1 MISNSFFDS
10 IWLQDSMLCL
20 WSAGVQDELF
30 YLVYKLNEHAKIKIF
45 TPVGETRMLEV
56 DDKGSKELL

>member
-1 MISNSFFDS
+1 
-10 IWLQDSMLCL
+10 MLCL

-30 YLVYKLNEHAKIKIF
+30 YLVYELNEHAKIKIF

-56 DDKGSKELL
+56 DDKGK